1 MERQSFTVAPEATGI
16 TLAQIASDLLGA
28 RALDVIARG
37 GAYVDGRRT
46 RDSASPL
53 PAGAHISFR
62 LPPAEG
68 YSDVMLTAADLC
80 YEDAWL
86 IAIHKRSGWYV
97 GATPWDDQGNV
108 LAALERYLTARDGAP
123 PRLHLAHQLDRDTA
137 GVLLLSKDP
146 AVNPALQ
153 RAFAGGTVQKRYRAI
168 CAGVPPPTGDIRTGH
183 GRAAGGRWRIY
194 PLEDVGRELPHG
206 GGRVRM
212 AHTSYQVLQATAD
225 AALLDVT
232 LHTGRTH
239 QIRLHMAHIGHPLLG
254 DARYGGPTH
263 YHDLALAGH
272 LLHAATLQL
281 AHPISGERLE
291 LESPL
296 QEPMQTI
303 IRAMA

>member
-1 MERQSFTVAPEATGI
+1 MERQSFIVAPEATGI

-46 RDSASPL
+46 RDAAAPL
-53 PAGAHISFR
+53 PAGAHVSFR
-62 LPPAEG
+62 LPPAAG
-68 YSDVMLTAADLC
+68 YSHVTLTAADLC

-108 LAALERYLTARDGAP
+108 LAALERFLTARDGAA

-153 RAFAGGTVQKRYRAI
+153 RAFAGGTVQKRYQAI
-168 CAGVPPPTGDIRTGH
+168 CAGVPPLTGDIRTGH
-183 GRAAGGRWRIY
+183 GRATGGRWRIY
-194 PLEDVGRELPHG
+194 PLEEVGRELPSG
-206 GGRVRM
+206 GGRVRA
-212 AHTSYQVLQATAD
+212 AHTSYQVVQTATD

-254 DARYGGPTH
+254 DARYGGPER
-263 YHDLALAGH
+263 YRGLALAGH
-272 LLHAATLQL
+272 MLHAASMQL
-281 AHPISGERLE
+281 AHPISGTQLE
-291 LESPL
+291 LASPL
-296 QEPMQTI
+296 QEPMLTV